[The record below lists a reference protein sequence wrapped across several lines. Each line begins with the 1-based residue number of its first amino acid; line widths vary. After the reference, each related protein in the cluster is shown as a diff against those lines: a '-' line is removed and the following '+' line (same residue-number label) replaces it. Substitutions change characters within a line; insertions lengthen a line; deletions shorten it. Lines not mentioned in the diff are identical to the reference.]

1 MSMFARLFLLIGLV
15 SGVSLGVVAGL
26 LWRNSVELERQLSTK
41 NSQAG
46 QEVLKQGTR
55 LLEANLRSTHSMIV
69 REKARKVEAYFVSIA
84 DALQLEATLVQQF
97 LGDQGSLAQAPP
109 LFEGNELTRRVKASP
124 ALRRTLV
131 GAQRYAMFHLAPGVR
146 AGEALP
152 AMNRLRRLGGFFA
165 HTQKALAGCD
175 SSYFGSEQ
183 GFILGYPGGLSF
195 FKPSYDPRRRP
206 WYQKAMQQ
214 GKLIWIVDTDRS
226 GDLLLTCARPVAL
239 SPSARPV
246 GVAAIDMKLVL
257 DDMFNVESKSGGLK
271 VSRALLVDEAGHVR
285 VSASWKNGRPVFD
298 NNVLSSPPV
307 STLAGFAQAYARSR
321 ARPAEHSGIFFEGPE
336 MAGDKSVFIYSNV
349 SFSTGSATSA
359 GGKAAADDW
368 RYIVQVPLA
377 PLLAP
382 IHSVTNKIQSSTRD
396 ISQAIKQRTRQ
407 LLAMVL
413 ALIGATLLAAIS
425 VAYFAARATSRPLMQ
440 MARVARGV
448 GAGNLEQ
455 QALESSGGEIGELGR
470 AINAMISGL
479 KQRDL
484 LKETFGRYV
493 APAVVDEVL
502 REGNIHLGGVKRVV
516 TIFFSDLEGFTT
528 LSEVTP
534 PETLISWLNEYFEAM
549 TSIIL
554 GSEGTLDKYIGDA
567 ILAFWG
573 EPIAHQDD
581 AARACRVA
589 LEQFEQLRRL
599 CEKWALEGR
608 PRLNMRIGIETGEVI
623 VGNVGSDLK
632 TNYTVLG
639 DTVNFASRLEA
650 VNKVYGTR
658 ILIGEETR
666 LRAGSAIEVR
676 EVDLLAVA
684 GKKKPVRVYELLGM
698 AGKIPATRRAGYA
711 LYEQGLHA
719 YRERDWDQAEQQLK
733 AAQAALGSD
742 KPSQVLL
749 ERIARCRLSPPPP
762 GWDGGAIL
770 EHK

>member
-1 MSMFARLFLLIGLV
+1 
-15 SGVSLGVVAGL
+15 
-26 LWRNSVELERQLSTK
+26 
-41 NSQAG
+41 
-46 QEVLKQGTR
+46 
-55 LLEANLRSTHSMIV
+55 
-69 REKARKVEAYFVSIA
+69 
-84 DALQLEATLVQQF
+84 
-97 LGDQGSLAQAPP
+97 
-109 LFEGNELTRRVKASP
+109 
-124 ALRRTLV
+124 
-131 GAQRYAMFHLAPGVR
+131 
-146 AGEALP
+146 
-152 AMNRLRRLGGFFA
+152 
-165 HTQKALAGCD
+165 
-175 SSYFGSEQ
+175 
-183 GFILGYPGGLSF
+183 
-195 FKPSYDPRRRP
+195 
-206 WYQKAMQQ
+206 
-214 GKLIWIVDTDRS
+214 
-226 GDLLLTCARPVAL
+226 
-239 SPSARPV
+239 
-246 GVAAIDMKLVL
+246 
-257 DDMFNVESKSGGLK
+257 
-271 VSRALLVDEAGHVR
+271 
-285 VSASWKNGRPVFD
+285 
-298 NNVLSSPPV
+298 
-307 STLAGFAQAYARSR
+307 
-321 ARPAEHSGIFFEGPE
+321 
-336 MAGDKSVFIYSNV
+336 
-349 SFSTGSATSA
+349 
-359 GGKAAADDW
+359 
-368 RYIVQVPLA
+368 
-377 PLLAP
+377 
-382 IHSVTNKIQSSTRD
+382 
-396 ISQAIKQRTRQ
+396 
-407 LLAMVL
+407 
-413 ALIGATLLAAIS
+413 
-425 VAYFAARATSRPLMQ
+425 
-440 MARVARGV
+440 
-448 GAGNLEQ
+448 
-455 QALESSGGEIGELGR
+455 
-470 AINAMISGL
+470 
-479 KQRDL
+479 
-484 LKETFGRYV
+484 
-493 APAVVDEVL
+493 VVDEVL

-528 LSEVTP
+528 LSEATP